1 MKVKV
6 LDCTFRDGGYYN
18 KWDFDISLVQ
28 KYLHA
33 IAGTNIDIIELGFRN
48 FPQDKFLGAFAY
60 TTDVYIDSLNIGD
73 HISVGVMIDASN
85 IFNSSF
91 FY

>member
-1 MKVKV
+1 MNKSIKI

-18 KWDFDISLVQ
+18 NWDFESHLVN

-33 IAGTNIDIIELGFRN
+33 INNANINIVELGFRN

-60 TTDVYIDSLNIGD
+60 TTDTYIDELNISNG
-73 HISVGVMIDASN
+73 ISVGVMIDAKLHQLS
-85 IFNSSF
+85 I
-91 FY
+91 